1 MSKATCKKP
10 KASVEPVQATTTS
23 KPLNTKK
30 HAFGGEIQGIS
41 PPMPYDLD
49 RTHTV
54 ESEKTYSM
62 AFAKRQAKAAG
73 ELVKRDKTP
82 PEVAD
87 NEPDISLEGRRLDRD
102 FVTNKEHQQKKKQR
116 KADGHK
122 GNLLPPSKLRSG
134 PLDYKAGVERR
145 PSIERGGTN
154 TIEMEVSGVGSRGSS
169 RGKENASVPAQELSS
184 SLQPEGNKEGS
195 AGSRK
200 RQKHSP
206 AAEETDAGVVGL
218 AQCGS
223 SKPPVLPPSMERSAN
238 PSLSAPIKN
247 VQKKARKSRQY
258 SHQATS
264 QESGYGT
271 AGDETPSRRTST
283 VTADMDCSMNGSGGA
298 GRGGG
303 SPSESQLIELQP
315 FNNPEVGLRES
326 IAKIGSEDWSAK
338 CNGMIG
344 IRQVAMYHPAV
355 LQPQL
360 HSVVLAVQKEVGH
373 V

>member
-1 MSKATCKKP
+1 M
-10 KASVEPVQATTTS
+10 
-23 KPLNTKK
+23 
-30 HAFGGEIQGIS
+30 QGVS
-41 PPMPYDLD
+41 PPMPHYDLD
-49 RTHTV
+49 RTHAV

-62 AFAKRQAKAAG
+62 AFAKRQAMAAG
-73 ELVKRDKTP
+73 GLVKRDKTLP
-82 PEVAD
+82 TVDD
-87 NEPDISLEGRRLDRD
+87 NEPGISLEGRRLDRD
-102 FVTNKEHQQKKKQR
+102 FVTNKENQPKKKKKQQR
-116 KADGHK
+116 QADSHK
-122 GNLLPPSKLRSG
+122 GNLLLPSKLRSG
-134 PLDYKAGVERR
+134 PLDYEAGVERR

-154 TIEMEVSGVGSRGSS
+154 TIEMEVSGIGSRGNS
-169 RGKENASVPAQELSS
+169 RGTENTTVMPAQELSS
-184 SLQPEGNKEGS
+184 SSQPQGNKEGS

-206 AAEETDAGVVGL
+206 AAEDTDAGVVQS
-218 AQCGS
+218 AQCRS
-223 SKPPVLPPSMERSAN
+223 SKPPIPPPSVEQSAN
-238 PSLSAPIKN
+238 TSLSAPIRN

-283 VTADMDCSMNGSGGA
+283 VTADMDCSMNGSGGV
-298 GRGGG
+298 GGGGG

-315 FNNPEVGLRES
+315 FNNPEIGLRES
-326 IAKIGSEDWSAK
+326 IAKIGGEDWSAK

-355 LQPQL
+355 LQSQL
-360 HSVVLAVQKEVGH
+360 HSVVLAVQKEVGL

>member
-1 MSKATCKKP
+1 
-10 KASVEPVQATTTS
+10 
-23 KPLNTKK
+23 
-30 HAFGGEIQGIS
+30 
-41 PPMPYDLD
+41 MPQYDLD
-49 RTHTV
+49 KTHTV
-54 ESEKTYSM
+54 ETEKTYSM

-73 ELVKRDKTP
+73 GLVKRDKTP
-82 PEVAD
+82 PH
-87 NEPDISLEGRRLDRD
+87 EPGISLEGRRLDRD
-102 FVTNKEHQQKKKQR
+102 FVTNKENQPKKKQR
-116 KADGHK
+116 QADNHK

-134 PLDYKAGVERR
+134 PLDYEAGVEKR

-169 RGKENASVPAQELSS
+169 RGTENTAVLPTQELLSF
-184 SLQPEGNKEGS
+184 SLQPQSNKEGS
-195 AGSRK
+195 TSSRK

-206 AAEETDAGVVGL
+206 AAEDTDAGVVQST
-218 AQCGS
+218 QCRS
-223 SKPPVLPPSMERSAN
+223 SKPPIPPPSMEQSAN
-238 PSLSAPIKN
+238 PSLSAPVKN

-258 SHQATS
+258 SHQGTS

-283 VTADMDCSMNGSGGA
+283 MTTDNVYSMNGSGGA
-298 GRGGG
+298 GGGGG

-338 CNGMIG
+338 CNGMVG

-360 HSVVLAVQKEVGH
+360 HSVVLAVQKEVGL

>member
-1 MSKATCKKP
+1 M
-10 KASVEPVQATTTS
+10 
-23 KPLNTKK
+23 
-30 HAFGGEIQGIS
+30 QGIS
-41 PPMPYDLD
+41 PPMQHYDLD

-62 AFAKRQAKAAG
+62 AFAKRQTKAAG
-73 ELVKRDKTP
+73 GPVKRDKTP
-82 PEVAD
+82 PQVAD
-87 NEPDISLEGRRLDRD
+87 SEPSISLEGRRLDRD
-102 FVTNKEHQQKKKQR
+102 FVTNKENQPKKKKKQR
-116 KADGHK
+116 PADGHK
-122 GNLLPPSKLRSG
+122 GYNLLPTSKPRSG
-134 PLDYKAGVERR
+134 PLDYEAGVERR

-154 TIEMEVSGVGSRGSS
+154 TIEMEVSGVGSYGSS
-169 RGKENASVPAQELSS
+169 RGTENTVVPSQELPSS
-184 SLQPEGNKEGS
+184 SQPQDNKEGS

-206 AAEETDAGVVGL
+206 AAEDTDAGVVQL

-223 SKPPVLPPSMERSAN
+223 SKPPIPPPSTEQSAN
-238 PSLSAPIKN
+238 PSLSAPIRN

-271 AGDETPSRRTST
+271 AGDETPSRRTSA

-298 GRGGG
+298 GGGGG

-355 LQPQL
+355 LQSQL
-360 HSVVLAVQKEVGH
+360 HSVVLAVQKEVGL